1 MARYDS
7 SWDSHKKL
15 MITIP
20 IVSDP
25 SVLENGTCAVHPRSK
40 CVTGLGVQCIGRER
54 RRRAGLS
61 RVHYGKLL
69 GTCQAKH
76 SLWGPST
83 LQGFGFDSTPLTRKL
98 FEAFDADNS
107 GKINLVEVSPQS
119 LHTTTQ
125 RPLARPAH
133 SPIPLGQFVA
143 GLRNWKMF
151 TYEEKMKFTYKIYDL
166 DGSGFVEPHELAECL
181 ADSNAGWRDKGAM
194 QQIVRKIL
202 KYLEMADLNRVKL
215 SDFTTL
221 AKKFP
226 SSLFLPLFGLMEK
239 IFTVVEIHDDEASM
253 PSVM

>member
-1 MARYDS
+1 MGAMCASSTQVINIDGNKMARYDS
-7 SWDSHKKL
+7 SWDSHRKL

-20 IVSDP
+20 IAF
-25 SVLENGTCAVHPRSK
+25 NA
-40 CVTGLGVQCIGRER
+40 LGESGDGE
-54 RRRAGLS
+54 L
-61 RVHYGKLL
+61 HYQEF
-69 GTCQAKH
+69 T
-76 SLWGPST
+76 T
-83 LQGFGFDSTPLTRKL
+83 GFGFDSTPLTRKL

-107 GKINLVEVSPQS
+107 GKINLVE
-119 LHTTTQ
+119 
-125 RPLARPAH
+125 
-133 SPIPLGQFVA
+133 FVA